1 MPPTVDVSLSEM
13 TRLLLPLA
21 PLMHLCFSMWM
32 FSNTDIFQH
41 VRTHTLPS
49 TSFHSL
55 SKLLFFLLP
64 RMPDRLCN
72 QRYDRLTV
80 Y

>member
-21 PLMHLCFSMWM
+21 PLLHLCFSMWM

-49 TSFHSL
+49 IRLHPRFQHCSSPC
-55 SKLLFFLLP
+55 LP
-64 RMPDRLCN
+64 GCQIGSEPA
-72 QRYDRLTV
+72 LTN
-80 Y
+80 